1 LPTTSASSFDGIPDS
16 PSLSSVVGRMN
27 MMTEEDEGTA
37 AVDAEVGGASAA
49 SAASSSS
56 RSPPPSPRPPISP
69 DLSTAASTL
78 SNLASLVASYRVSSP
93 PSSTSPP
100 AAPSPSSS
108 STPPPS
114 AGPLKKRRKVKEEG
128 EGEEGEER
136 ERREEDEDHD
146 HATRDDAMTPVEE
159 DGAVVDSD
167 RAADDGGRGRGGVI
181 HFPSV
186 LHELLTRGE
195 RAGDEAAD
203 DVAGTSGRKR
213 TSGVASAMEWLPHGR
228 GFRVLRWDEMCAGV
242 LPVEF
247 PALCEYA
254 KDGMTRMRTRT
265 RGATSTT
272 TRGGDRNDYGGGDE
286 DATTAAASEGG
297 NPNDFTREKKGGVHS
312 EDEWI
317 DSFLWHVRAWGFQEV
332 TTGVDRGSFRHEVR
346 DSPNVHPER
355 AIFRQF
361 LCCISLMSFAFFF
374 LLISYL

>member
-1 LPTTSASSFDGIPDS
+1 
-16 PSLSSVVGRMN
+16 

-37 AVDAEVGGASAA
+37 AVGAEVGGASAA

-100 AAPSPSSS
+100 AAPSPSST

-114 AGPLKKRRKVKEEG
+114 AGPLKKRRKVKEEEVE

-136 ERREEDEDHD
+136 ERREEDEDHG

-167 RAADDGGRGRGGVI
+167 RAADDGGGGRGGVI

-186 LHELLTRGE
+186 LQELLIRGE

-213 TSGVASAMEWLPHGR
+213 KSGVASAMEWLPHGR
-228 GFRVLRWDEMCAGV
+228 GFRVLRWDELCAGV

-247 PALCEYA
+247 PALCEYG

-265 RGATSTT
+265 RGATRTT
-272 TRGGDRNDYGGGDE
+272 TRAGDRNDYGGGDE

-297 NPNDFTREKKGGVHS
+297 NPNDFTREKKGGDHS

-374 LLISYL
+374 LLVSYL

>member
-1 LPTTSASSFDGIPDS
+1 
-16 PSLSSVVGRMN
+16 M
-27 MMTEEDEGTA
+27 
-37 AVDAEVGGASAA
+37 
-49 SAASSSS
+49 
-56 RSPPPSPRPPISP
+56 
-69 DLSTAASTL
+69 
-78 SNLASLVASYRVSSP
+78 
-93 PSSTSPP
+93 
-100 AAPSPSSS
+100 
-108 STPPPS
+108 
-114 AGPLKKRRKVKEEG
+114 KEEG